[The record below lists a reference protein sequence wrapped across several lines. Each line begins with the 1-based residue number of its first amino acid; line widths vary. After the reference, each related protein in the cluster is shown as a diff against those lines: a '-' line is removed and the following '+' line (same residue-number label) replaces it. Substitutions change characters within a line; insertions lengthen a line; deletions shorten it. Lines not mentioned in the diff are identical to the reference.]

1 MKNSEFVGTI
11 RLIRLSLHQN
21 RILRIIWLL
30 LPGLIAI
37 GTVSSYSSMF
47 TTQQQLLEFI
57 NESISNPVVIGMH
70 GHVLTNT
77 LAGLS
82 AWKIKVLS
90 QLVVGIFNII
100 VVIKLTRSEEESGR
114 FELLGSTVVGRQSHL
129 ASALLVAFGT
139 NLVMGLLITL
149 GLSSKLPLAGSIA
162 MGLMIALSGCLFGA
176 MAGTAAQIA
185 DGARTASS
193 IAISAFAAMF
203 ILSFLNNT
211 NAEPGGLLLLTPF
224 SWFFAIRPFAGE
236 RFWIF
241 AVILCL
247 IFAFTIVAFMLSS
260 KRDVGAGIFHP
271 RSGRSEAAPRFKSSF
286 ALSWRLQRGMLL
298 GWTAALGVFGFGIGS
313 VNQTVAKMFS
323 DSPSMASWV
332 QEYGGPNEA
341 FLALVLFVMALFT
354 SAYALLA
361 VLRLRSEET
370 SMRAEPLLS
379 ASVERVKWAVS
390 HIIFA
395 IIGSAIIMTVIG
407 ITSGLSSGVIAG
419 DVWGEISKT
428 LGASIEKLP
437 SIWVMTGI
445 AVLLFGLLPKIAT
458 GLSWGIFG
466 IFLIIQS
473 VWELGQVNQVI
484 FNLSPFAYVY
494 PNHSITAMPLIILTL
509 IAGILIIGG
518 LKGFRHREIG

>member
-1 MKNSEFVGTI
+1 MINSEFAGTG
-11 RLIRLSLHQN
+11 RLIRLALHQN
-21 RILRIIWLL
+21 RILRMIWLL
-30 LPGLIAI
+30 LPALIAI

-47 TTQQQLLEFI
+47 TTQQELLKFI
-57 NESISNPVVIGMH
+57 NESVSNPVVIGMH
-70 GHVLTNT
+70 GHVLTAT

-90 QLVVGIFNII
+90 QLIVGIFNII

-114 FELLGSTVVGRQSHL
+114 FELLGATVVGRQSHL
-129 ASALLVAFGT
+129 AAALIVAFGT

-149 GLSSKLPLAGSIA
+149 GLSSKLPLAGSIS
-162 MGLMIALSGCLFGA
+162 MGLMIALSGCLFAA
-176 MAGTAAQIA
+176 MAGIAAQLT
-185 DGARTASS
+185 DGARAASS

-211 NAEPGGLLLLTPF
+211 NVESGGLLLITPF
-224 SWFFAIRPFAGE
+224 SWFFAIRPFAGD

-241 AVILCL
+241 AMILCL
-247 IFAFTIVAFMLSS
+247 IFVFTIAAFILSS
-260 KRDVGAGIFHP
+260 KRDVGEGIFHP
-271 RSGRSEAAPRFKSSF
+271 RLGRSEAAPRFKSPL

-298 GWTAALGVFGFGIGS
+298 GWTVALGVFGFGIGS
-313 VNQTVAKMFS
+313 VNQTVAKMFNES
-323 DSPSMASWV
+323 SSMASWV

-341 FLALVLFVMALFT
+341 FFALVLFVMALFT

-361 VLRLRSEET
+361 VLRLRSEE
-370 SMRAEPLLS
+370 SSLRAEPLLS
-379 ASVERVKWAVS
+379 ASVERVRWAVS

-395 IIGSAIIMTVIG
+395 IVGSTIIMITIG

-419 DVWGEISKT
+419 DVWSELSRT
-428 LGASIEKLP
+428 LGASIVKLP
-437 SIWVMTGI
+437 SIWVMAGI
-445 AVLLFGLLPKIAT
+445 AVLLFGLLPKLAT

-473 VWELGQVNQVI
+473 IWELGQVNQAV

-494 PNHSITAMPLIILTL
+494 PNHSITAMPLVILTL
-509 IAGILIIGG
+509 IAGILIVGG
-518 LKGFRHREIG
+518 LIGFRHREIG